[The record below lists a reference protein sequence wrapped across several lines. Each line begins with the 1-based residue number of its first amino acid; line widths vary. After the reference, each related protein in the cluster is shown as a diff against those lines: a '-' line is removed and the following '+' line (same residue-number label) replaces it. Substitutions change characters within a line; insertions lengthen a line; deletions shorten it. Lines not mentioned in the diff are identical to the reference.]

1 MPRDASVCPLD
12 PVVSPAIPRLKRRSE
27 FLRVAGARRKAV
39 VRGLILQ
46 ARRHAASD
54 RSSGP
59 VPPIRVGF
67 TVSRKVGNAV
77 ARNRARRRLRAAV
90 ELVMPA
96 HAKDGHDF
104 VVIGR
109 AETLRRPF
117 AALVA
122 DLKAALER
130 LDAIDEGAGKDGNR
144 TQGERL

>member
-1 MPRDASVCPLD
+1 MA
-12 PVVSPAIPRLKRRSE
+12 PVVPRLKRRSE

-54 RSSGP
+54 RNSGP

-96 HAKDGHDF
+96 HAKGGHDF

-109 AETLRRPF
+109 AETLKRPF

-130 LDAIDEGAGKDGNR
+130 LDAIDDGAGKGGS
-144 TQGERL
+144 TMQGKRQ

>member
-1 MPRDASVCPLD
+1 MA
-12 PVVSPAIPRLKRRSE
+12 PVVPRLKRRSE

-39 VRGLILQ
+39 FRGLILQ

-54 RSSGP
+54 RNSGP
-59 VPPIRVGF
+59 VPPIRVVF

-90 ELVMPA
+90 ELFMPA
-96 HAKDGHDF
+96 HAKGGHDF

-130 LDAIDEGAGKDGNR
+130 LDAIDEGARKDGNR

>member
-1 MPRDASVCPLD
+1 M
-12 PVVSPAIPRLKRRSE
+12 
-27 FLRVAGARRKAV
+27 
-39 VRGLILQ
+39 ILQ
-46 ARRHAASD
+46 IRRHAAGD
-54 RSSGP
+54 RISGP

-96 HAKDGHDF
+96 HAKGGHDF

-122 DLKAALER
+122 DLKTALER
-130 LDAIDEGAGKDGNR
+130 LDAIDEGAGKDGNG

>member
-1 MPRDASVCPLD
+1 MNQALV
-12 PVVSPAIPRLKRRSE
+12 RLKRRQE
-27 FLRVAGARRKAV
+27 FLRVAGARRKWVAP
-39 VRGLILQ
+39 GLILQ
-46 ARRHAASD
+46 ARPAVTPAPGPRGKGGVTGPAAI
-54 RSSGP
+54 GEG
-59 VPPIRVGF
+59 VRVGF

-130 LDAIDEGAGKDGNR
+130 LDAMDEDAGKDGNR
-144 TQGERL
+144 MQGERL

>member
-1 MPRDASVCPLD
+1 MA
-12 PVVSPAIPRLKRRSE
+12 PAIPRLKRRSE
-27 FLRVAGARRKAV
+27 FLRVAAARRKAV

-54 RSSGP
+54 RISGP
-59 VPPIRVGF
+59 VPPFRVGF

-96 HAKDGHDF
+96 HAKGGHDF

-109 AETLRRPF
+109 AGTLRRPF
-117 AALVA
+117 ADLVA

-144 TQGERL
+144 MQGERL

>member
-1 MPRDASVCPLD
+1 M
-12 PVVSPAIPRLKRRSE
+12 
-27 FLRVAGARRKAV
+27 
-39 VRGLILQ
+39 ILQ
-46 ARRHAASD
+46 VRRHAASD
-54 RSSGP
+54 RNSGP

>member
-1 MPRDASVCPLD
+1 MA
-12 PVVSPAIPRLKRRSE
+12 PVVPRLKRRSE

-46 ARRHAASD
+46 VRRHAASD
-54 RSSGP
+54 RNSGP

-96 HAKDGHDF
+96 HAKGGHDF

-130 LDAIDEGAGKDGNR
+130 LGAIDEGAAKDGNG

>member
-1 MPRDASVCPLD
+1 MA
-12 PVVSPAIPRLKRRSE
+12 PVVPRLKRRSE

-46 ARRHAASD
+46 VRRHAASD
-54 RSSGP
+54 RNSGP

-96 HAKDGHDF
+96 HAKGGHDF

-122 DLKAALER
+122 DLKTALER
-130 LDAIDEGAGKDGNR
+130 LDAIDEGAGKDGNG

>member
-1 MPRDASVCPLD
+1 VA
-12 PVVSPAIPRLKRRSE
+12 PVVPRLKRRSE

-39 VRGLILQ
+39 LRGLILQ

-54 RSSGP
+54 RISGS

-96 HAKDGHDF
+96 HAKGGHDF

-117 AALVA
+117 TALVA

-130 LDAIDEGAGKDGNR
+130 LDAIDEAAGKDGN
-144 TQGERL
+144 TMQGERQ

>member
-1 MPRDASVCPLD
+1 MA
-12 PVVSPAIPRLKRRSE
+12 PVVPRLKRRSE

-46 ARRHAASD
+46 VRRHAASD
-54 RSSGP
+54 RNSGP